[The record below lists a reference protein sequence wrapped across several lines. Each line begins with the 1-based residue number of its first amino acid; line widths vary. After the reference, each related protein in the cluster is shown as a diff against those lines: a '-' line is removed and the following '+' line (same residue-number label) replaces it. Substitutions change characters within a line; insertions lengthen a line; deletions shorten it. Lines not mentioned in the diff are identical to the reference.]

1 MLPFSWPLS
10 AHPWSFLSPTV
21 TMNVRADNWDYSP
34 MTEWGQG
41 DLQVERQI
49 NREVATYGRQIG
61 ILSEAI
67 LELAERCGHTDG
79 EAVKRLQTLV
89 DMVEEVK
96 SRAPADPTGLRKIPG

>member
-67 LELAERCGHTDG
+67 LELAERSGQMDG
-79 EAVKRLQTLV
+79 EAVKRLRRLA
-89 DMVEEVK
+89 DMVEEIK
-96 SRAPADPTGLRKIPG
+96 SRGPGGPASLREISD